1 MPIPPAYTSAFGKI
15 GSGTQYSSWGFFR
28 TAVIAVNYQFPMT
41 YPHSQVYLSSLHP
54 AITYVHENLYR
65 SAAPNTSQGNSD
77 PNGTGLFG
85 VGYYSGF
92 PPPFDF
98 NAFCQIDNDERMAS
112 ITGGTVTTSGG
123 TFIMTDDA
131 SNAVGQSVGGS
142 GSIISIVPL

>member
-1 MPIPPAYTSAFGKI
+1 MPTPPVYTSAFKRI
-15 GSGTQYSSWGFFR
+15 GSETNYSSWGFFR
-28 TAVIAVNYQFPMT
+28 TAVIAVGYQFPMT
-41 YPHSQVYLSSLHP
+41 YSHSQVYLSSLHP
-54 AITYVHENLYR
+54 TIDYVHENLYR
-65 SAAPNTSQGNSD
+65 SAAPNTSQGNLD

-98 NAFCQIDNDERMAS
+98 NALCQIDNDERQAS